1 MVKAHWMLSLQ
12 TASLILMRILRF
24 SHIDS
29 HTQEHMPIVDCV
41 LLPLQCSWKQQMHEP
56 RLYHYKADSTTHELH
71 SMSMKNE
78 SPPNSPMC
86 PSSVQL
92 CRENWIYVVV
102 VMLSRWLLTGG
113 IWANLREQGDF
124 LLLLWFPLIQDYT
137 KTPPHSNY
145 HILHDHRIHQL
156 INFNTIFIE
165 DIIAFFSPF
174 PSFQST
180 N

>member
-1 MVKAHWMLSLQ
+1 MHQA
-12 TASLILMRILRF
+12 

-41 LLPLQCSWKQQMHEP
+41 LLPLQCSWKQQMRELMNP
-56 RLYHYKADSTTHELH
+56 DFSSTNLTLPHMNYILGAWK
-71 SMSMKNE
+71 MNPP
-78 SPPNSPMC
+78 PPNSPMC

-137 KTPPHSNY
+137 KTSPYSNY
-145 HILHDHRIHQL
+145 HILHDHRIHQQ
-156 INFNTIFIE
+156 INFNKIFIE
-165 DIIAFFSPF
+165 DIIAFFLPSPF
-174 PSFQST
+174 SI
-180 N
+180 NKLKI